1 MLSDKVKKA
10 TRTAYN
16 NIAEAIPNFVRR
28 KEQNYLIAEIAKTLS
43 GAYDKQRRIVVVQA
57 GTGTGKSLAYAL
69 GALPLALA
77 QGKKICISTATVALQ
92 EQLVNKDLP
101 LLQRH
106 SGLQFRYGLAKGRQR
121 YVCLSKLELLAG
133 EVPDNQQALWESK
146 PADADVALLKRLHTA
161 YHEGK
166 WDGEVDSVP
175 EPVPD
180 HLWMQIA
187 SDKHSC
193 NRQLPAHR
201 ECPFHKSREK
211 MDSWDVLII
220 NHSLL
225 MADLELGGGKILPDP
240 DSMYYVL
247 DEAHHLPQVARDF
260 SAANAT
266 VKGSMEALNK
276 LEKLAHK
283 LARELASDKPA
294 IVAQELSEDID
305 AQLEG
310 LKQLQSF
317 CDNNAFLFDN
327 EDRRHRFAGGV
338 LPGPLVTLV
347 DNLQSSSK
355 NALKRLNKLQQMLM
369 EAVKDGEL
377 KSHKA
382 EPLVADLGFALQ
394 RQESQNATWQMLA
407 RPVPE
412 KGAPQARW
420 IEKLDGKRDDH
431 MFSASPIEIGYLLEE
446 LLWSKAAGVAL
457 LSATLMALGNFDHY
471 RHQVGLKANDGTR
484 FINLPSPFNYKDNAT
499 LFLPKVKVEPNND
512 AFSDELNR
520 LIPELLEEQN
530 ASLILFTSYR
540 QMESVAESLRRFKR
554 LPVLVQGESP
564 RQELIREH
572 KARIDAGKPSILM
585 GTGSFSEGLDL
596 PGDYLTNLVITRL
609 PFSVPTSPVDQAHA
623 EYIKAKGG
631 NPFVQLAVPDAAKKL
646 VQACGRLLRNEQDY
660 GRITILDRRLVTKQ
674 YGTSLLNSLPPYRRH
689 IEY

>member
-1 MLSDKVKKA
+1 MLSDKVKKS

-16 NIAEAIPNFVRR
+16 NLADAIPNFVRR
-28 KEQNYLIAEIAKTLS
+28 KEQNYLVAEIAKTLA
-43 GAYDKQRRIVVVQA
+43 GAYQKDRRIIVVQA

-77 QGKKICISTATVALQ
+77 QGKKLCISTATVALQ

-106 SGLQFRYGLAKGRQR
+106 SGLQFRFGLAKGRQR

-133 EVPDNQQALWESK
+133 EVPDNQGALWETK
-146 PADADVALLKRLHTA
+146 PADGDVALLKRLHQA
-161 YHEGK
+161 YHDGK

-180 HLWMQIA
+180 HLWSQIA

-193 NRQLPAHR
+193 NRQLAAHR
-201 ECPFHKSREK
+201 DCPFHKSREK

-225 MADLELGGGKILPDP
+225 LADLELGGGKILPDP

-260 SAANAT
+260 SAASAT
-266 VKGSMEALNK
+266 VKGSIDALGK

-283 LARELASDKPA
+283 LARELASDKAA
-294 IVAQELSEDID
+294 ITASELSEDVD
-305 AQLEG
+305 SLTEQMG
-310 LKQLQSF
+310 QLQAF
-317 CDNNAFLFDN
+317 CDNNPFLFDN
-327 EDRRHRFAGGV
+327 ADRRHRFAGGV
-338 LPGPLVTLV
+338 LPPVLVTLV
-347 DNLQSSSK
+347 ESLGGASRG
-355 NALKRLNKLQQMLM
+355 ALKRLGKLQQMLM
-369 EAVKDGEL
+369 EAIKDGEI
-377 KSHKA
+377 KGHKA
-382 EPLVADLGFALQ
+382 EPLVADLGFAMQ
-394 RQESQNATWQMLA
+394 RLENQDNLWQMLA
-407 RPVPE
+407 KPVPE
-412 KGAPQARW
+412 KSAPQARW
-420 IEKLDGKRDDH
+420 IDKLDGNRDDYLV
-431 MFSASPIEIGYLLEE
+431 SASPIEIGFMLEE
-446 LLWSKAAGVAL
+446 MLWSKAAGVAL

-471 RHQVGLKANDGTR
+471 RHQVGLRADDGTR
-484 FINLPSPFNYKDNAT
+484 YLNLPSPFNYQDNAT
-499 LFLPKVKVEPNND
+499 LFLPKVEVEPND
-512 AFSDELNR
+512 DRFSDVLNTM
-520 LIPELLEEQN
+520 IPALLEEES
-530 ASLILFTSYR
+530 ASLVLFTSYR

-572 KARIDAGKPSILM
+572 KARIDAGKPSILF

-596 PGDYLTNLVITRL
+596 PGDYLTNLIITRV
-609 PFSVPTSPVDQAHA
+609 PFAVPTSPVDQAHA

-631 NPFVQLAVPDAAKKL
+631 NPFLQLAVPDAAKKL

-660 GRITILDRRLVTKQ
+660 GRITILDRRLVSKQ
-674 YGTSLLNSLPPYRRH
+674 YGTALLNSLPPYRRH

>member
-16 NIAEAIPNFVRR
+16 NLADAIPNFVRR

-43 GAYDKQRRIVVVQA
+43 GSYDKQRRILVVQA

-106 SGLQFRYGLAKGRQR
+106 SGLEFRYGLAKGRSR

-133 EVPDNQQALWESK
+133 EVPDNQQALWETK
-146 PADADVALLKRLHTA
+146 PADRDVALLKKLHQA
-161 YHEGK
+161 YHEGQ
-166 WDGEVDSVP
+166 WDGEIDSVP

-180 HLWMQIA
+180 HLWAQIA

-201 ECPFHKSREK
+201 GCPFHKSREK

-260 SAANAT
+260 SAASAT
-266 VKGSMEALNK
+266 IKGSLDALNK
-276 LEKLAHK
+276 LEKMAHK
-283 LARELASDKPA
+283 LARELANDKAAILASD
-294 IVAQELSEDID
+294 LSEDIA
-305 AQLEG
+305 AQSEG
-310 LKQLQSF
+310 LGQWQSF

-327 EDRRHRFAGGV
+327 EDQRHRFAGGV
-338 LPGPLVTLV
+338 LPDPLVTLV
-347 DNLQSSSK
+347 ENLKAASGQS
-355 NALKRLNKLQQMLM
+355 LKKLNKLQQMLM
-369 EAVKDGEL
+369 EALKDGEL

-382 EPLVADLGFALQ
+382 EPLVAELGITLQ
-394 RQESQNATWQMLA
+394 RQESQHAAWQMLA
-407 RPVPE
+407 KPVPE
-412 KGAPQARW
+412 SGAPQARW
-420 IEKLDGKRDDH
+420 IDKLDAKRDDYLIC
-431 MFSASPIEIGYLLEE
+431 ASPIEIGFLLEE

-457 LSATLMALGNFDHY
+457 LSATLMAMGNFEHY
-471 RHQVGLKANDGTR
+471 RHQVGLRRDDGTR
-484 FINLPSPFNYKDNAT
+484 FINLPSPFDYQKNAT
-499 LFLPKVKVEPNND
+499 LVIPKVPVEPTHEG
-512 AFSDELNR
+512 FSDALNR
-520 LIPELLEEQN
+520 LIPELLEEQE
-530 ASLILFTSYR
+530 ASLVLFTSYR
-540 QMESVAESLRRFKR
+540 QMESVAESLRRFQR

-564 RQELIREH
+564 RQDLIREH
-572 KARIDAGKPSILM
+572 KARIDAGKPSILL

-596 PGDYLTNLVITRL
+596 PGDYLTNLIITRL
-609 PFSVPTSPVDQAHA
+609 PFTVPTSPVDQAHA
-623 EYIKAKGG
+623 EYIKTRGG
-631 NPFVQLAVPDAAKKL
+631 NPFLQLTVPDAAKKL

-660 GRITILDRRLVTKQ
+660 GRIVILDRRLVTKR
-674 YGTSLLNSLPPYRRH
+674 YGSALLDSLPPYGRQ
-689 IEY
+689 IDY

>member
-16 NIAEAIPNFVRR
+16 NLAEAIPNFVRR

-43 GAYDKQRRIVVVQA
+43 GSYDKERRIVVVQA

-106 SGLQFRYGLAKGRQR
+106 SGLEFRYGLAKGRQR

-146 PADADVALLKRLHTA
+146 PADGDVALLKRLHTA

-166 WDGEVDSVP
+166 WDGEIDSVP
-175 EPVPD
+175 EPVAD
-180 HLWMQIA
+180 HLWQQIS

-201 ECPFHKSREK
+201 HCPFHKSREK

-240 DSMYYVL
+240 DSMYYIM

-260 SAANAT
+260 SAASAR
-266 VKGSMEALNK
+266 VKGSVESLGK

-294 IVAQELSEDID
+294 ILASELSDDIA
-305 AQLEG
+305 AQCEG
-310 LKQLQSF
+310 LGQLQAF

-338 LPGPLVTLV
+338 LPAGLVTLAE
-347 DNLQSSSK
+347 NLETASK
-355 NALKRLNKLQQMLM
+355 AASKKLNKLQQMLM
-369 EAVKDGEL
+369 EAIKDGEL

-382 EPLVADLGFALQ
+382 EPLVAELGFALQ
-394 RQESQNATWQMLA
+394 RQEAQLAAWQMLA
-407 RPVPE
+407 KPVPD

-420 IEKLDGKRDDH
+420 VEKVDGKLDD
-431 MFSASPIEIGYLLEE
+431 FLFCASPIEIGFLLEE
-446 LLWSKAAGVAL
+446 MLWSKAAGAAL
-457 LSATLMALGNFDHY
+457 LSATLMAMGNFEHY
-471 RHQVGLKANDGTR
+471 RHQIGLRSNDGTR
-484 FINLPSPFNYKDNAT
+484 FINLPSPFDYQQNAT
-499 LFLPKVKVEPNND
+499 LFLPKMKVEPTHD
-512 AFSDELNR
+512 EFSETLNQM
-520 LIPELLEEQN
+520 IPELLEEQT
-530 ASLILFTSYR
+530 ASLVLFTSYR

-564 RQELIREH
+564 RQDLIREH

-596 PGDYLTNLVITRL
+596 PGDYLTNLIVTRL
-609 PFSVPTSPVDQAHA
+609 PFAVPTSPVDQAHA

-631 NPFVQLAVPDAAKKL
+631 NPFLQLTVPDAAKKL

-660 GRITILDRRLVTKQ
+660 GRITILDRRLITKR
-674 YGTSLLNSLPPYRRH
+674 YGSSLLDSLPPYRRH